1 MFKPTVPMTEA
12 LTPDQC
18 RVMEWAL
25 GVVVKAW
32 DEGQR
37 DPWKVLKA
45 IREQGLA
52 KVS

>member
-1 MFKPTVPMTEA
+1 MINTTVPMESA
-12 LTPDQC
+12 LTPDEC

-25 GVVVKAW
+25 TEVVKAW
-32 DEGQR
+32 DAGQR

-52 KVS
+52 KGA